1 MAKGAYIGVNNVA
14 RKIKNGY
21 IGVDN
26 TARKIKKGYIGVS
39 GVARQ
44 FFQCGTPASQLAVG
58 SSVYLN
64 VSGVQTEFLIV
75 HQGLPSSVYDS
86 SCNGTWL
93 LMKDIV
99 GLSNWGVDSSGQ
111 CFDKN
116 PPIRTYLDNTFAPML
131 DTAVYNQIKTVSIP
145 VMTRRNG
152 DKSVLGTASLKVF
165 LLSTDEINRSKASD
179 SKYPTL
185 VEGAA
190 LSYFSSATDS
200 SRLIANYNGSAKGW
214 WTRTK
219 IKTLPSGYE
228 RVHRVSESGSVTAYR
243 LEASLGVRPAMILPS
258 TALFDDQNVII
269 T

>member
-1 MAKGAYIGVNNVA
+1 MKTEYRGVDGVA
-14 RKIKNGY
+14 RKI
-21 IGVDN
+21 
-26 TARKIKKGYIGVS
+26 IKEYRGVS
-39 GVARQ
+39 GVAREVTKAYRGVNGVARQ
-44 FFQCGTPASQLAVG
+44 FFQRGTPASQLAVG

-99 GLSNWGVDSSGQ
+99 GLSYWENDPSSQ
-111 CFDKN
+111 CFDSS
-116 PPIRTYLDNTFAPML
+116 PIIRTYLDNTFAPML

-145 VMTRRNG
+145 VMTRRNSES
-152 DKSVLGTASLKVF
+152 SVLGTASLKVF

-179 SKYPTL
+179 STYPTL

-200 SRLIANYNGSAKGW
+200 SRLIANYNGSATGW

-219 IKTLPSGYE
+219 MKNLKNGYE

-243 LEASLGVRPAMILPS
+243 LGSSLGVRPAMILPS